1 MENID
6 VKSSIR
12 NASKESVT
20 EKYIWRRDCARMVS
34 ELVKPNA
41 NDIVLDI
48 GCGIGKQI
56 IELSDYIKLGIGID
70 INDGLVEQ
78 ATINSIYENKEN
90 VEFYKGT
97 FNKPDMIVNLKEKH
111 LTKIISNY
119 TFHHLP
125 IQEKKKAIEKMLELG
140 GQSLQ
145 TIIIGDLML
154 FEAPYCFNDEF
165 SIIEFRPERKQLSTV
180 EELLGC
186 FTNFSFNFLV
196 HQLHPLVGILEVN
209 IEAKTSK

>member
-1 MENID
+1 MENLN
-6 VKSSIR
+6 VKNKFD
-12 NASKESVT
+12 NASKDSVT
-20 EKYIWRRDCARMVS
+20 ERYIWRRECARMVS

-56 IELSDYIKLGIGID
+56 IELSDYIKSGIGID

-97 FNKPDMIVNLKEKH
+97 FDKPDMIVNLKERQ

-119 TFHHLP
+119 SFHHLNA
-125 IQEKKKAIEKMLELG
+125 QEKKKAIEKMIEMG

-154 FEAPYCFNDEF
+154 FETPYCFKDEF
-165 SIIEFRPERKQLSTV
+165 SIIEFGPESEKLSTI
-180 EELLGC
+180 EELISC
-186 FTNFSFNFLV
+186 FTNFSFNFVV

-209 IEAKTSK
+209 IDVAKA